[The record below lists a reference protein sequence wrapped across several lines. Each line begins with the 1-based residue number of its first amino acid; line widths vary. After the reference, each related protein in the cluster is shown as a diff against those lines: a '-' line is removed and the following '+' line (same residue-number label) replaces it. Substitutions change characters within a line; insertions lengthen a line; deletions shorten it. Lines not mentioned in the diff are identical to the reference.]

1 MPNKEIFGINI
12 AEDLPLD
19 EYAASLGLA
28 STPLQRFWGNWIRE
42 MNIARKRIKTT
53 NQSGWRLKLKNWNE
67 KLTKLELKVKG

>member
-28 STPLQRFWGNWIRE
+28 STPLQRF
-42 MNIARKRIKTT
+42 
-53 NQSGWRLKLKNWNE
+53 
-67 KLTKLELKVKG
+67 